1 MSKEISLKKNFFYR
15 AAYDILIIILPF
27 ITAPYL
33 GRVLGAEKLGEFSFY
48 YAIAH
53 YFVLF
58 SRLGIGNYGNRTIA
72 ACRDDQEKL
81 NAAFSSIMYA
91 HLIFSILSMIAYF
104 VFAVLFF
111 KDDVCVQIM
120 SLIVFSALVDISWFY
135 FGIERFQYTV
145 TTNFVV
151 KILTVAAILLFVKSV
166 DDLPIYSLIMS
177 AGILLS
183 QIILWFPLKR
193 FVSFRK
199 TPVRDVLL
207 HIKPMLVLFIPV
219 LAVSLYKVLNRIM
232 LSDMSNMQ
240 ELGFY
245 DNAEKLV
252 ILPMTF
258 ISSFSSVM
266 LPRMSNLIAKK
277 DEVQTAKYMEISFFI
292 VMWLGYGCTFGLIGI
307 SDVFAPVF
315 WGQEFEPAAILIAG
329 LALTIPFLAFAEV
342 IRRNYI
348 IPAKKDREF
357 ITSVVAGA
365 VVNPILNYLLIPSF
379 DAVGAV
385 LSTIITEIVV
395 CFIQVY
401 AVRKNIAVGKYFKQ
415 TVLFIP
421 FATLMMFGV
430 YEIGL
435 LMGKGVTTL
444 LIQVLVG
451 SIFYLLIT
459 WGILHFKKKDYPF
472 IQFKKFKL

>member
-1 MSKEISLKKNFFYR
+1 MAKEISIKKNFFFR
-15 AAYDILIIILPF
+15 AAYDVLIIILPF

-48 YAIAH
+48 YAVAH

-58 SRLGIGNYGNRTIA
+58 SRLGIGNYGNRTVA
-72 ACRDDQEKL
+72 ACRDDQEQL
-81 NAAFSSIMYA
+81 NSTFSSIMYA

-104 VFAVLFF
+104 IFAILFYR
-111 KDDVCVQIM
+111 DDVCVQIM

-145 TTNFVV
+145 TTNFIV
-151 KILTVAAILLFVKSV
+151 KLLTVVAILVFVKSA
-166 DDLPIYSLIMS
+166 DDLPIYSLIMAAS
-177 AGILLS
+177 ILLS
-183 QIILWFPLKR
+183 QIVLWLPLRR
-193 FVSFRK
+193 FVQFRK
-199 TPVRDVLL
+199 TPVKDVIS
-207 HIKPMLVLFIPV
+207 HIKPMMVLFIPV

-232 LSDMSNMQ
+232 LSGMSNME

-277 DEVQTAKYMEISFFI
+277 DEVQTAKYMEISFFV

-307 SDVFAPVF
+307 SEVFAPVF
-315 WGQEFEPAAILIAG
+315 WGQEFEPAGILIAG
-329 LALTIPFLAFAEV
+329 LSITIPFLGFAEV

-357 ITSVVAGA
+357 IASVVAGA
-365 VVNPILNYLLIPSF
+365 VINPILNFLLIPSF
-379 DAVGAV
+379 NAVGAV
-385 LSTIITEIVV
+385 ISTIITEIVV

-401 AVRKNIAVGKYFKQ
+401 AVRKNMPLGKYFKQ
-415 TVLFIP
+415 TMLFIP

-430 YEIGL
+430 YEIGNW
-435 LMGKGVTTL
+435 MGRGVLTL
-444 LIQVLVG
+444 ILQVLAG
-451 SIFYLLIT
+451 SIFYLIIT
-459 WGILHFKKKDYPF
+459 LGILHFRKKDYPF